1 MFFFLNFI
9 LERVI
14 YLFICNPLLSIYPQ
28 YISGISA
35 LSQQLSSLD
44 LYFFLLSELMDHF
57 VVPIQRWEGNSTI
70 KSFTLAKVLSCF
82 HKGSRAPND
91 TTTYV
96 CENLLKVAGPCMS
109 HKATGAAVGKKNE
122 CVSCVC
128 LKHLLLG
135 ISLNLGTFKVIVLV
149 HFQSPLLPLCS
160 LKVITGRRSS

>member
-1 MFFFLNFI
+1 MVIPSSSYWCSTKTLVMLFFFNFI

-14 YLFICNPLLSIYPQ
+14 YLFISNPFLSVYPQ

-35 LSQQLSSLD
+35 LSQQLFSLD

-70 KSFTLAKVLSCF
+70 KSFTLSKVLSCF

-109 HKATGAAVGKKNE
+109 HKAAGAAVGKKMNV
-122 CVSCVC
+122 CPLSAKTTSCWEFLWVWKL
-128 LKHLLLG
+128 LKWLY
-135 ISLNLGTFKVIVLV
+135 
-149 HFQSPLLPLCS
+149 
-160 LKVITGRRSS
+160 